1 MKDLKLSKELIKNVL
16 AEETENLSGEFT
28 FNINANYI
36 LFADEGEC
44 LFEMNIYEFAF
55 KCKEWALDKGY
66 TIESHTNRSFIS
78 KYNRE
83 YFSVAKIFKE
93 TDSMRINTIDEITE
107 IKAIIKACE
116 WILKEINEN
125 R

>member
-1 MKDLKLSKELIKNVL
+1 MGLNKELIKNVL
-16 AEETENLSGEFT
+16 VKETENLSDDFS
-28 FNINANYI
+28 FYI
-36 LFADEGEC
+36 DEDYIIFSDEGEQ
-44 LFEMNIYEFAF
+44 LFDYNIYKLAF

-93 TDSMRINTIDEITE
+93 TDSMRINTIDESTE

-116 WILKEINEN
+116 WILDQSKCQN
-125 R
+125 